1 MMNKPNTDPR
11 VRVNLNLPLS
21 LREQLV
27 EAAQQQNRPMAELL
41 HDALREYLERCQQQK
56 PSS

>member
-1 MMNKPNTDPR
+1 MNKPNEDPR

-21 LREQLV
+21 LRERLV
-27 EAAQQQNRPMAELL
+27 AEADRQNRPMAELL
-41 HDALREYLERCQQQK
+41 HEALREYLERQT